1 MKKNHFNHFKW
12 IYPSM
17 ILLELLLLL
26 EHSVVLN
33 HEVGEA
39 VKHWIKKQKGGLLGM
54 SLGILDA
61 SVLGI
66 YVNC

>member
-1 MKKNHFNHFKW
+1 MNISIDDIIRIIK
-12 IYPSM
+12 S
-17 ILLELLLLL
+17 L

-33 HEVGEA
+33 YEVSEA